1 MVSAEPEV
9 ATPHDVLRPRA
20 VGQMPEG
27 MAKARA
33 IATALTYLGLIAFGA
48 LAVFPLFWIVTVS
61 LQAAGGATLG
71 IQLPIPPHWSSYT
84 EALTVL
90 PLLTFFRNSAIITVT
105 SLIGSVLSTTIVG
118 FSLARLRWPGRDVMF
133 SLVVA
138 TLMLP
143 SVVTLVPT
151 FIMFKYLGWLNTFL
165 PLIVPQWAGSAFFV
179 FLMRQYMR
187 GLPPEMDEAARVDG
201 ASNFGIFWRVVLP
214 LCGPPIAAIAIFSF
228 LNNWSDFL
236 SPSIYLSSIE
246 NYTLSL
252 GLFMYQGRYGNQWNL
267 VMAASMFIVVPVLLI
282 FIFAQRY
289 FIRGIQ
295 LTGLAGR

>member
-1 MVSAEPEV
+1 MASAEPDV
-9 ATPHDVLRPRA
+9 ATTHDVLRSRA

-33 IATALTYLGLIAFGA
+33 IGMALTYLGLIAFGA

>member
-1 MVSAEPEV
+1 MASAERGLAAPDD
-9 ATPHDVLRPRA
+9 ARHSRSL
-20 VGQMPEG
+20 GQTHGG

-33 IATALTYLGLIAFGA
+33 IGLALTYVGLIIFGA
-48 LAVFPLFWIVTVS
+48 LAVFPMFWIITVS

-90 PLLTFFRNSAIITVT
+90 PLLTFFRNSAIITLTALV
-105 SLIGSVLSTTIVG
+105 GSVISTTIVG
-118 FSLARLRWPGRDVMF
+118 FSLARLRWPGRDLMF

-143 SVVTLVPT
+143 NVVTLVPT

-179 FLMRQYMR
+179 FLMRQFMR

-201 ASNFGIFWRVVLP
+201 ASNFGIFWYVILP

-246 NYTLSL
+246 NYTLPL

-267 VMAASMFIVVPVLLI
+267 VMAASMFIVVPVLLV

>member
-1 MVSAEPEV
+1 MATAEPGLTTIDEV
-9 ATPHDVLRPRA
+9 QRSTALEYMKGGWART
-20 VGQMPEG
+20 
-27 MAKARA
+27 RA
-33 IATALTYLGLIAFGA
+33 IGLALTYVLLVAFGA
-48 LAVFPLFWIVTVS
+48 LAIFPLFWIITIS

-71 IQLPIPPHWSSYT
+71 LHIPIPPHWSSYT

-90 PLLTFFRNSAIITVT
+90 PLLTFFRNSSIITLV
-105 SLIGSVLSTTIVG
+105 SLVGSVLSTTIVA
-118 FSLARLRWPGRDVMF
+118 FSLARLRWPGRDLMF

-143 SVVTLVPT
+143 QVVTLVPT

-179 FLMRQYMR
+179 FLMRQFMR

-201 ASNFGIFWRVVLP
+201 ASNFGIFWHVVLP
-214 LCGPPIAAIAIFSF
+214 LCGPPVAAIAIFSF

-236 SPSIYLSSIE
+236 LPSIYLSSVE
-246 NYTLSL
+246 NYTLPL

-267 VMAASMFIVVPVLLI
+267 VMAASMFIVVPVLLV

>member
-1 MVSAEPEV
+1 MASAKPDVAVPE
-9 ATPHDVLRPRA
+9 DVIHARA
-20 VGQMPEG
+20 GGHPGGG
-27 MAKARA
+27 MAKGRA
-33 IATALTYLGLIAFGA
+33 IALFLTYLGLIAFGV
-48 LAVFPLFWIVTVS
+48 LAVFPMVWIVTVS

-84 EALTVL
+84 EALTIL
-90 PLLTFFRNSAIITVT
+90 PLLTFFRNSTIITVT
-105 SLIGSVLSTTIVG
+105 SLIGSVLTTTIVG
-118 FSLARLRWPGRDVMF
+118 FSLARLRWPGRDLMF

-179 FLMRQYMR
+179 FLMRQFMR

-201 ASNFGIFWRVVLP
+201 ASNFGIFWHVILP
-214 LCGPPIAAIAIFSF
+214 LCGPPVAAIAIFSF

-236 SPSIYLSSIE
+236 GPSIYLSSIE
-246 NYTLSL
+246 NYTLPL

-267 VMAASMFIVVPVLLI
+267 VMAASMFIVVPVLII

>member
-1 MVSAEPEV
+1 MAAAEPGV
-9 ATPHDVLRPRA
+9 ATPDNVRRSMSME
-20 VGQMPEG
+20 QMKG
-27 MAKARA
+27 GWARARA
-33 IATALTYLGLIAFGA
+33 IGLILTYVLLIVFGA
-48 LAVFPLFWIVTVS
+48 LAVFPLFWIVTIS

-71 IQLPIPPHWSSYT
+71 VHIPIPPHWSSYA

-90 PLLTFFRNSAIITVT
+90 PLLTFFRNSTIITVT
-105 SLIGSVLSTTIVG
+105 ALIGSVLSTTIVA
-118 FSLARLRWPGRDVMF
+118 FSLARLRWPGRDLMF

-143 SVVTLVPT
+143 QVVTLVPT

-179 FLMRQYMR
+179 FLMRQFMR

-201 ASNFGIFWRVVLP
+201 ASNFGIFWHVVLP

-236 SPSIYLSSIE
+236 LPSIYLSSVE
-246 NYTLSL
+246 NYTLPL

>member
-1 MVSAEPEV
+1 MPSAKPDVAVPEEV
-9 ATPHDVLRPRA
+9 VHPRA
-20 VGQMPEG
+20 GGHVGGG
-27 MAKARA
+27 MAKGRA
-33 IATALTYLGLIAFGA
+33 IALLLTYLGLIAFGV
-48 LAVFPLFWIVTVS
+48 LAVFPMVWIVTVS

-84 EALTVL
+84 EALTIL
-90 PLLTFFRNSAIITVT
+90 PLLTFFRNSTIITVT
-105 SLIGSVLSTTIVG
+105 SLIGSVLTTTIVG
-118 FSLARLRWPGRDVMF
+118 FSLARLRWPGRDLMF

-179 FLMRQYMR
+179 FLMRQFMR

-201 ASNFGIFWRVVLP
+201 ASNFGIFWHVILP
-214 LCGPPIAAIAIFSF
+214 LCGPPVAAIAIFSF

-236 SPSIYLSSIE
+236 GPSIYLSSIE
-246 NYTLSL
+246 NYTLPL
-252 GLFMYQGRYGNQWNL
+252 GLFMYQGRYGNHWNL
-267 VMAASMFIVVPVLLI
+267 VMAASMFIVVPVLII